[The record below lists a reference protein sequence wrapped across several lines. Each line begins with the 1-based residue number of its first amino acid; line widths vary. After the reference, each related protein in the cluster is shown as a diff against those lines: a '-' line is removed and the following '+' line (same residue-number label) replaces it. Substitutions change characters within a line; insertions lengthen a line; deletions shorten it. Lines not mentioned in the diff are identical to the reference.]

1 MLDFHRYGW
10 MVGTPLYQ
18 RTGDGEAMV
27 GLVRLPGTHEG
38 RAPGSLPGPRA
49 PERDPAKATAAALI
63 AVAEDLAGEFLLRP
77 LLERILL
84 RCTELLGCDAGSIC
98 SVDEAAGTYRKEADI
113 GVRCQSGQVFP
124 LTEGMTGLVVA
135 NREPIWLARYDEV
148 PGGHVAAPDRATLRG
163 VIGVPLS
170 WRGSIVGACIVFS
183 RDPSRVFGPDD
194 AELLQ
199 LFATHAA
206 VALANA
212 RMYAAAEERARTAA
226 SASERDR
233 LFRELY
239 DTLSQG
245 LVGVLSQLDAAET
258 RDLPL
263 VREARASASAALV
276 ETRRTMLGLSASPL
290 ETHSIEDVLRAEV
303 DWAQR
308 TGRLDGKFVLAGVP
322 VLLERDVADEIVRIA
337 QEALTNIVQ
346 HAQAK
351 TVRLGI
357 AYETHGVSLLV
368 QDDGQGSAFSTAPDD
383 AQFGLRGIS
392 ERALAV
398 GGQLEV
404 DSLPGWGTSVRV
416 RFPYSRPTAGPKP
429 RGPRVIVVAAQPLVR
444 SGVTRLLS
452 MTEPGIE
459 VVGEAASASEARAMQ
474 RRVQADVV
482 ITSLRLD
489 DGSLDRDDEG
499 SDAVDLTRQLMAT
512 QPSVGVLGL
521 CEPGDDVGVTAL
533 LRAGARGCIDL
544 NADGPTLAQAV
555 IAAGHGQAVL
565 SMTALRH
572 LSDGV
577 TEPSSLTPRERQVR
591 ALVEEGL
598 SDKLIAERLVI
609 SVKTVEKHVGALLRK
624 TGAHSRTEVAARG
637 RVRVR

>member
-1 MLDFHRYGW
+1 
-10 MVGTPLYQ
+10 
-18 RTGDGEAMV
+18 MV
-27 GLVRLPGTHEG
+27 GLVQLPGMLEG
-38 RAPGSLPGPRA
+38 SAPGSLPGPRPA
-49 PERDPAKATAAALI
+49 ERDPAKATAAALI
-63 AVAEDLAGEFLLRP
+63 AVAEDLAGEFSLRP

-148 PGGHVAAPDRATLRG
+148 PGGHVSAEDRATLRG

-170 WRGSIVGACIVFS
+170 WRGSIVGACVVFS
-183 RDPSRVFGPDD
+183 RDPSRAFGPDD

-212 RMYAAAEERARTAA
+212 RMYAAAEERARTIA

-245 LVGVLSQLDAAET
+245 LVGVLSQLDAAEA
-258 RDLPL
+258 RDLPR
-263 VREARASASAALV
+263 VRDARNAASAALV

-357 AYETHGVSLLV
+357 AYESHGVSLLV
-368 QDDGQGSAFSTAPDD
+368 QDDGQGSAFSTAADD
-383 AQFGLRGIS
+383 ASFGFRAMS

-416 RFPYSRPTAGPKP
+416 RFPYTRPTAGPKL

-444 SGVTRLLS
+444 SGVARLLS

-459 VVGEAASASEARAMQ
+459 VVGEAASASEARALQ
-474 RRVQADVV
+474 RRLQADVV
-482 ITSLRLD
+482 IASLRLD
-489 DGSLDRDDEG
+489 RDDDG
-499 SDAVDLTRQLMAT
+499 SDAEGLTRELMAQ

-521 CEPGDDVGVTAL
+521 CEPGDDAGVTAL
-533 LRAGARGCIDL
+533 LRAGARGCVDV
-544 NADGPTLAQAV
+544 NADGPALAQAV
-555 IAAGHGQAVL
+555 IAAGRGQAVL
-565 SMTALRH
+565 SVAALRH
-572 LSDGV
+572 LSDGSS
-577 TEPSSLTPRERQVR
+577 EGAPSPLTPREREVR

-598 SDKLIAERLVI
+598 SDKVIAERLVI

>member
-1 MLDFHRYGW
+1 
-10 MVGTPLYQ
+10 
-18 RTGDGEAMV
+18 MV
-27 GLVRLPGTHEG
+27 GLVRLPGTLTGRVEG
-38 RAPGSLPGPRA
+38 PGTLKGSAPGSVPVPRA

-63 AVAEDLAGEFLLRP
+63 AVAEDLAGEFSLRP

-135 NREPIWLARYDEV
+135 TREPIWLARYDEV
-148 PGGHVAAPDRATLRG
+148 PGGHVAAEDRATLRG

-212 RMYAAAEERARTAA
+212 RMYAAAEERARTVA

-245 LVGVLSQLDAAET
+245 LVGVLSQLDAAES

-263 VREARASASAALV
+263 VREARNAASAALV

-290 ETHSIEDVLRAEV
+290 ETHSIEEVLRAEV

-357 AYETHGVSLLV
+357 AYETRGVSLLV
-368 QDDGQGSAFSTAPDD
+368 QDDGQGSAFSTAADD
-383 AQFGLRGIS
+383 VPFGLRGIS

-416 RFPYSRPTAGPKP
+416 RFPYNQPTVGPKL

-459 VVGEAASASEARAMQ
+459 VVGEAATASEARAMQ
-474 RRVQADVV
+474 SRVQADVV
-482 ITSLRLD
+482 IATLRLERVE
-489 DGSLDRDDEG
+489 DGL
-499 SDAVDLTRQLMAT
+499 DAVELTRELMAQ
-512 QPSVGVLGL
+512 QPSVGILGL
-521 CEPGDDVGVTAL
+521 CEIGDDLGVTAL
-533 LRAGARGCIDL
+533 LRAGARGCVDV

-555 IAAGHGQAVL
+555 IAAGRGQAVL
-565 SMTALRH
+565 SVAALRH
-572 LSDGV
+572 LSDGLS
-577 TEPSSLTPRERQVR
+577 EGAPSSLTPRERQVR

>member
-1 MLDFHRYGW
+1 
-10 MVGTPLYQ
+10 
-18 RTGDGEAMV
+18 MV
-27 GLVRLPGTHEG
+27 GLVRASVRLPGTLEG
-38 RAPGSLPGPRA
+38 SAPGSVPGPRV

-63 AVAEDLAGEFLLRP
+63 AVAEDLAGEFSLRP

-148 PGGHVAAPDRATLRG
+148 PGGHVAAADRATLRG

-170 WRGSIVGACIVFS
+170 WRGSIVGACVVFS

-212 RMYAAAEERARTAA
+212 RMYAAAEERARTIA

-245 LVGVLSQLDAAET
+245 LVGVLSQLDAAES

-263 VREARASASAALV
+263 VREARNAASAALV

-303 DWAQR
+303 DWTQR

-368 QDDGQGSAFSTAPDD
+368 QDDGQGSAFSTAADD
-383 AQFGLRGIS
+383 VPFGLRGIS

-416 RFPYSRPTAGPKP
+416 RFPYSRPAAESKL

-444 SGVTRLLS
+444 SGVARLLS

-459 VVGEAASASEARAMQ
+459 VVGEAATAAAARAMQ
-474 RRVQADVV
+474 HRLQADVV
-482 ITSLRLD
+482 IATLRLD
-489 DGSLDRDDEG
+489 RVDDGL
-499 SDAVDLTRQLMAT
+499 DAVELTRELMAQ

-521 CEPGDDVGVTAL
+521 CETGDDVGVTAL
-533 LRAGARGCIDL
+533 LRAGARGCVDV

-555 IAAGHGQAVL
+555 IAAGRGQAVL
-565 SMTALRH
+565 SVAALRH
-572 LSDGV
+572 LSDGLA
-577 TEPSSLTPRERQVR
+577 EEAPSSLTPRERQVR